1 MLEFS
6 RISGGEYSS
15 DRCTAHGTWHLR
27 LGRLLKSG
35 QGPRASRSIGSWTRT
50 SPGSCGALE
59 GCISTE
65 GSFECTWGAGGGPWS
80 REIGETSERSPGMTG
95 GMGNMVA
102 VHRGFCGHCV
112 FSLKADKRKR
122 ATGSESNRL
131 VAAKSFF

>member
-1 MLEFS
+1 MGLVMRLSVLCWSFLEFQVVS
-6 RISGGEYSS
+6 IHQTDAQLMERGIYGLGGFLKVAKDPERPVDRIMDS
-15 DRCTAHGTWHLR
+15 DQ
-27 LGRLLKSG
+27 S
-35 QGPRASRSIGSWTRT
+35 
-50 SPGSCGALE
+50 GSCGALE

-112 FSLKADKRKR
+112 FR
-122 ATGSESNRL
+122 
-131 VAAKSFF
+131 